1 MLALILAAQLV
12 LPPQVSDATFGVTA
26 VHLETGK
33 RVSIRGGER
42 FPMGSVYKFPI
53 AIAALKRV
61 DAGTLR
67 LDDSVTIADFSPGHS
82 PLRDEAKGKPIAKTN
97 RELLRYMVS
106 LSDNS
111 ACDHYIRTLGLRALN
126 THSGIRI
133 DRPEIEIAADIK
145 RDGAARY
152 ATDARDTASPDAMAD
167 LLVAFGNRREGLS
180 KVSHDLLVHWMT
192 VTPTGP
198 KRVKA
203 GLPAGATFVHKTGT
217 MPGTT
222 NDAGI
227 IISPDGKQHIVIA
240 IFGKASK
247 RDVTEEAEKDIATIA
262 RAVYDGFIIER

>member
-26 VHLETGK
+26 IHLESGQ

-67 LDDSVTIADFSPGHS
+67 LDDPVTITAFSPGHS
-82 PLRDEAKGKPIAKTN
+82 PLRDEAKGKPITKTN
-97 RELLRYMVS
+97 RELLRYMAS

-111 ACDHYIRTLGLRALN
+111 ACDHYIRLLGIPALN
-126 THSGIRI
+126 THPGIRI
-133 DRPEIEIAADIK
+133 DRQEIEMAADIK

-152 ATDARDTASPDAMAD
+152 AADVRDTATPDAMAD
-167 LLVAFGNRREGLS
+167 LLVAFWQRREGLS
-180 KVSHDLLVHWMT
+180 KASHDLLVHWMT
-192 VTPTGP
+192 ITPTGP
-198 KRVKA
+198 NRVKA
-203 GLPAGATFVHKTGT
+203 GLPAGATFIHKTGT

-222 NDAGI
+222 NDTGI

-247 RDVTEEAEKDIATIA
+247 RDVTQEAEKDIAAIA
-262 RAVYDGFIIER
+262 RAVYARFIIER